1 MKPVTEN
8 CFLNI
13 SIRRRASQQSDYL
26 DGMKAPPL
34 YWPMIKDHAK
44 LYKINSK
51 NSKCSISSCW
61 TDNENSSYI
70 HFNYKVFLL
79 SSHFWYIKDEGDRIK
94 ERKVGKRSESFEF
107 WQLSR
112 IYSLHIFISDVATAL
127 TCRGCLCLK
136 MLITANESCFQT
148 VSFRVLM
155 VSISRSIW
163 IKIFPLICI
172 MSSTRAES
180 KFY

>member
-1 MKPVTEN
+1 MEWRPLHSTDLWSRIMQN
-8 CFLNI
+8 CTKSIQRIQSVPSQVAELITRILLIFI
-13 SIRRRASQQSDYL
+13 SI
-26 DGMKAPPL
+26 
-34 YWPMIKDHAK
+34 IK
-44 LYKINSK
+44 
-51 NSKCSISSCW
+51 
-61 TDNENSSYI
+61 
-70 HFNYKVFLL
+70 FLL
-79 SSHFWYIKDEGDRIK
+79 SSHFWYINDEGDPIK
-94 ERKVGKRSESFEF
+94 EKKVGKRSESFEF